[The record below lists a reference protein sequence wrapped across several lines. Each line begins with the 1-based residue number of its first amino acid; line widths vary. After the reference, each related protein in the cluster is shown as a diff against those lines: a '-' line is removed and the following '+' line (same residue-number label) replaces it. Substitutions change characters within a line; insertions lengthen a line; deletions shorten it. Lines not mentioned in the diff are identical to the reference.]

1 MSSLSQA
8 QALAAAISAAML
20 FALGGVAAKVLRS
33 ADMDAFRLTQIR
45 TTGAALILITFA
57 VLKGKSQLY
66 ARKDELKDLIIFG
79 TVGVAAVT
87 SFYFFALKYLYVSV
101 ALIIEFTASIW
112 IVLYLR
118 FVKKKQI
125 SPLMWWGILC
135 AFSGLTLLSQIW
147 TGTSLHPLGVA
158 VAFADAFALAIY
170 FLFADRL
177 SQTRSSLSLMSW
189 GIGVAAIFWALVLPW
204 WNFPFEYLTNT
215 YSLEGNLSNYS
226 APGWAL
232 ILWIIIIGT
241 VIPYLLT
248 VTGIRELSA
257 STGSV
262 IGMIEPIFA
271 GVIAWW
277 LLSEAFNSIQLLGC
291 AVVLLGIYLA
301 DKARAQVAK

>member
-1 MSSLSQA
+1 M
-8 QALAAAISAAML
+8 ISAAML

-87 SFYFFALKYLYVSV
+87 SFYFFAIKYLYVSV
-101 ALIIEFTASIW
+101 ALVIEFTASIW

-118 FVKKKQI
+118 FIKKKQV
-125 SPLMWWGILC
+125 SPIMWWGIAC
-135 AFSGLTLLSQIW
+135 AFSGLFLLSQIW
-147 TGTSLHPLGVA
+147 TGTTLHPLGVA

-170 FLFADRL
+170 FLLADRL
-177 SQTRSSLSLMSW
+177 SQKRSSLSLMSW
-189 GIGVAAIFWALVLPW
+189 GIGVAAVFWALVLPW

-226 APGWAL
+226 APGWVL

-262 IGMIEPIFA
+262 IGMIEPLFA
-271 GVIAWW
+271 GAIAWW
-277 LLSEAFNSIQLLGC
+277 LLSEAFNTTQLIGC
-291 AVVLLGIYLA
+291 AVLLFGIYLA
-301 DKARAQVAK
+301 DKARQKVS

>member
-1 MSSLSQA
+1 MKHRSEFLM
-8 QALAAAISAAML
+8 ISAAML

>member
-1 MSSLSQA
+1 VKHRAEFLM
-8 QALAAAISAAML
+8 ISAAML
-20 FALGGVAAKVLRS
+20 FAFGGVAAKVLRS

-87 SFYFFALKYLYVSV
+87 SFYFFAIKYLYVSV
-101 ALIIEFTASIW
+101 ALVIEFTASIW

-118 FVKKKQI
+118 FIKKKQV
-125 SPLMWWGILC
+125 SPIMWWGIAC
-135 AFSGLTLLSQIW
+135 AFSGLFLLSQIW
-147 TGTSLHPLGVA
+147 TGTTLHPLGVA
-158 VAFADAFALAIY
+158 VAFADAVALAIY
-170 FLFADRL
+170 FLLADRL
-177 SQTRSSLSLMSW
+177 SQKRSSISLMSW
-189 GIGVAAIFWALVLPW
+189 GIGVAAVFWALVLPW

-232 ILWIIIIGT
+232 ILWIIVIGT

-262 IGMIEPIFA
+262 IGMIEPLFA
-271 GVIAWW
+271 GAIAWW
-277 LLSEAFNSIQLLGC
+277 LLSEAFNTTQLIGC
-291 AVVLLGIYLA
+291 AVLLLGIYLA

>member
-1 MSSLSQA
+1 MKHRAKFLM
-8 QALAAAISAAML
+8 ISAAML

-87 SFYFFALKYLYVSV
+87 SFYFFAIKYLYVSV
-101 ALIIEFTASIW
+101 ALVIEFTASIW

-118 FVKKKQI
+118 FIKKKQV
-125 SPLMWWGILC
+125 SPIMWWGIAC
-135 AFSGLTLLSQIW
+135 AFSGLFLLSQIW
-147 TGTSLHPLGVA
+147 TGTTLHPLGVA

-170 FLFADRL
+170 FLLADRL
-177 SQTRSSLSLMSW
+177 SQKRSSLSLMSW
-189 GIGVAAIFWALVLPW
+189 GIGVAAVFWALVLPW

-226 APGWAL
+226 APGWVL

-262 IGMIEPIFA
+262 IGMIEPLFA
-271 GVIAWW
+271 GAIAWW
-277 LLSEAFNSIQLLGC
+277 LLSEAFNTTQLIGC
-291 AVVLLGIYLA
+291 AVLLFGIYLA
-301 DKARAQVAK
+301 DKARQKVS

>member
-1 MSSLSQA
+1 MKHRAEFLM
-8 QALAAAISAAML
+8 ISAAML
-20 FALGGVAAKVLRS
+20 FAFGGVAAKVLRS

-87 SFYFFALKYLYVSV
+87 SFYFFAIKYLYVSV
-101 ALIIEFTASIW
+101 ALVIEFTASIW

-118 FVKKKQI
+118 FIKKKQV
-125 SPLMWWGILC
+125 SPIMWWGIAC
-135 AFSGLTLLSQIW
+135 AFSGLFLLSQIW
-147 TGTSLHPLGVA
+147 TGTTLHPLGVA

-170 FLFADRL
+170 FLLADRL
-177 SQTRSSLSLMSW
+177 SQKRSSLSLMSW
-189 GIGVAAIFWALVLPW
+189 GIGVAAVFWALVLPW

-232 ILWIIIIGT
+232 ILWIIVIGT

-262 IGMIEPIFA
+262 IGMIEPLFA
-271 GVIAWW
+271 GAIAWW
-277 LLSEAFNSIQLLGC
+277 LP
-291 AVVLLGIYLA
+291 
-301 DKARAQVAK
+301 

>member
-1 MSSLSQA
+1 MKHRAEFLM
-8 QALAAAISAAML
+8 ISAAML
-20 FALGGVAAKVLRS
+20 FAFGGVAAKVLRS

-87 SFYFFALKYLYVSV
+87 SFYFFAIKYLYVSV
-101 ALIIEFTASIW
+101 ALVIEFTASIW

-118 FVKKKQI
+118 FIKKKQV
-125 SPLMWWGILC
+125 SPIMWWGIAC
-135 AFSGLTLLSQIW
+135 AFSGLFLLSQIW
-147 TGTSLHPLGVA
+147 TGTTLHPLGVA
-158 VAFADAFALAIY
+158 VAFADAVALAIY
-170 FLFADRL
+170 FLLADRL
-177 SQTRSSLSLMSW
+177 SQKRSSLSLMSW
-189 GIGVAAIFWALVLPW
+189 GIGVAAVFWALVLPW

-232 ILWIIIIGT
+232 ILWIIVVGT

-262 IGMIEPIFA
+262 IGMIEPLFA
-271 GVIAWW
+271 GAIAWW
-277 LLSEAFNSIQLLGC
+277 LLSEAFNTTQLIGC
-291 AVVLLGIYLA
+291 AVLLLGIYLA

>member
-1 MSSLSQA
+1 MKHRAEFLM
-8 QALAAAISAAML
+8 ISAAML

>member
-1 MSSLSQA
+1 MKHRAEFLM
-8 QALAAAISAAML
+8 ISAAML
-20 FALGGVAAKVLRS
+20 FALGGVAAKVLRT

-87 SFYFFALKYLYVSV
+87 SFYFFAIKYLYVSV
-101 ALIIEFTASIW
+101 ALVIEFTASIW

-118 FVKKKQI
+118 FIKKKQV
-125 SPLMWWGILC
+125 SPIMWWGIAC
-135 AFSGLTLLSQIW
+135 AFSGLFLLSQIW
-147 TGTSLHPLGVA
+147 TGTTLHPLGVA

-170 FLFADRL
+170 FLLADRL
-177 SQTRSSLSLMSW
+177 SQKRSSLSLMSW
-189 GIGVAAIFWALVLPW
+189 GIGVAAVFWALVLPW

-232 ILWIIIIGT
+232 ILWIIVVGT

-262 IGMIEPIFA
+262 IGMIEPLFA
-271 GVIAWW
+271 GAIAWW
-277 LLSEAFNSIQLLGC
+277 LLSEAFNTTQLIGC
-291 AVVLLGIYLA
+291 AVLLLGIYLA

>member
-1 MSSLSQA
+1 M
-8 QALAAAISAAML
+8 ITAAMG
-20 FALGGVAAKVLRS
+20 FALGGVAAKILRE

-45 TTGAALILITFA
+45 TVGAAIILLTFA
-57 VLKGKSQLY
+57 VMRGKNQLY
-66 ARKDELKDLIIFG
+66 ARRDELKDLIIFG
-79 TVGVAAVT
+79 VVGVAAVT
-87 SFYFFALKYLYVSV
+87 SFYFFAIKYLYVSV
-101 ALIIEFTASIW
+101 ALVIEFTASIW

-118 FVKKKQI
+118 FIKKKQV
-125 SPLMWWGILC
+125 SPIMWVGIAC
-135 AFSGLTLLSQIW
+135 AFSGLFLLSQIW
-147 TGTSLHPLGVA
+147 TGTTLHPLGVA

-177 SQTRSSLSLMSW
+177 SQTRTSLSLMAW
-189 GIGVAAIFWALVLPW
+189 GLGVAAVFWSLVLPW

-232 ILWIIIIGT
+232 VLWIIIVGT

-262 IGMIEPIFA
+262 IGMIEPLFA
-271 GVIAWW
+271 GAIAWW
-277 LLSEAFNSIQLLGC
+277 LLNEAFNTTQLIGC
-291 AVVLLGIYLA
+291 AVLLVGIYLA
-301 DKARAQVAK
+301 DKARSQVKQ

>member
-1 MSSLSQA
+1 
-8 QALAAAISAAML
+8 ML

-87 SFYFFALKYLYVSV
+87 SFYFFAIKYLYVSV
-101 ALIIEFTASIW
+101 ALVIEFTASIW

-118 FVKKKQI
+118 FIKKKQV
-125 SPLMWWGILC
+125 SPIMWWGIAC
-135 AFSGLTLLSQIW
+135 AFSGLFLLSQIW
-147 TGTSLHPLGVA
+147 TGTTLHPLGVA
-158 VAFADAFALAIY
+158 VAFADAVALAIY
-170 FLFADRL
+170 FLLADRL
-177 SQTRSSLSLMSW
+177 SQKRSSLSLMSW
-189 GIGVAAIFWALVLPW
+189 GIGVAAVFWALVLPW

-232 ILWIIIIGT
+232 ILWIIVIGT

-262 IGMIEPIFA
+262 IGMIEPLFA
-271 GVIAWW
+271 GAIAWW
-277 LLSEAFNSIQLLGC
+277 LLSEAFNTTQLIGC
-291 AVVLLGIYLA
+291 AVLLLGIYLA

>member
-1 MSSLSQA
+1 MKHRAEFLM
-8 QALAAAISAAML
+8 ITAAMG
-20 FALGGVAAKVLRS
+20 FALGGVAAKVLRE

-45 TTGAALILITFA
+45 STGAAIILIAFA
-57 VLKGKSQLY
+57 MMKGKSQLY
-66 ARKDELKDLIIFG
+66 ARKDELKDLLVFG

-87 SFYFFALKYLYVSV
+87 SFYFFAIKYLYVSV

-135 AFSGLTLLSQIW
+135 AFSGLVLVSQIW
-147 TGTSLHPLGVA
+147 TGASLHPIGVA
-158 VAFADAFALAIY
+158 VAFADAFALSIY
-170 FLFADRL
+170 FLYADRL
-177 SQTRSSLSLMSW
+177 SQTRSSLSLMTW
-189 GIGVAAIFWALVLPW
+189 GIGVAAVFWALVLPW

-232 ILWIIIIGT
+232 VLWIIIIGT

-271 GVIAWW
+271 GAIAWW
-277 LLSEAFNSIQLLGC
+277 LLSEAFNSIQLIGC

>member
-1 MSSLSQA
+1 MKHRAEFLM
-8 QALAAAISAAML
+8 ITAAMG
-20 FALGGVAAKVLRS
+20 FALGGVAAKILRE

-45 TTGAALILITFA
+45 TVGAAIILLTFA
-57 VLKGKSQLY
+57 VMRGKKQLY
-66 ARKDELKDLIIFG
+66 ARRDELKDLIIFG
-79 TVGVAAVT
+79 VVGVAAVT
-87 SFYFFALKYLYVSV
+87 SFYFFAIKYLYVSV
-101 ALIIEFTASIW
+101 ALVIEFTASIW

-118 FVKKKQI
+118 FIKKKQV
-125 SPLMWWGILC
+125 SPIMWVGIAC
-135 AFSGLTLLSQIW
+135 AFSGLFLLSQIW
-147 TGTSLHPLGVA
+147 TGTTLHPLGVA

-177 SQTRSSLSLMSW
+177 SQTRTSISLMAW
-189 GIGVAAIFWALVLPW
+189 GLGVAAVFWSLVLPW

-232 ILWIIIIGT
+232 VLWIIIVGT

-262 IGMIEPIFA
+262 IGMIEPLFA
-271 GVIAWW
+271 GAIAWW
-277 LLSEAFNSIQLLGC
+277 LLNEAFNTTQLIGC
-291 AVVLLGIYLA
+291 AVLLVGIYLA
-301 DKARAQVAK
+301 DKARSQVKQ